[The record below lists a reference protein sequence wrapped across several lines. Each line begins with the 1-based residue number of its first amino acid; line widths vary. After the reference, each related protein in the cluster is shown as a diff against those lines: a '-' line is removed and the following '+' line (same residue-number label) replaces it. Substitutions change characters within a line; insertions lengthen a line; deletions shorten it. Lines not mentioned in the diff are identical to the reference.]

1 MKVLNQ
7 TLIAALVLGSGFGLT
22 ACGKGFQ
29 NYTAANSTSENGKTN
44 VPSDGDPGGGGDGG
58 ATPNPIND
66 SLPVYKGRPTSG
78 GAVAGQGQL
87 LLEIDRVNEALILV
101 IPIPTEILPY
111 LGVIVEKNIPELP
124 GAKIIPRGQQLA
136 VSIPLKYIV
145 RNGQYRDPQF
155 NNLLP
160 NGDRLPNF
168 PAGEGANFSLSITGK
183 YVANIYLG
191 AGAAAVFVET
201 PGWDSFMKCTGLS
214 CLLFQPFPI
223 QNEAKTKILG
233 YVSIVPAKS
242 VFHSGVYVSS
252 VLDDQLA
259 RFIDDHLKY

>member
-1 MKVLNQ
+1 MKALKKIFVS
-7 TLIAALVLGSGFGLT
+7 ALVLGSGLALT
-22 ACGKGFQ
+22 ACGKGFE
-29 NYTAANSTSENGKTN
+29 NYTAASSVSDNGKT
-44 VPSDGDPGGGGDGG
+44 STPGGGDTGG
-58 ATPNPIND
+58 NPPNPVND

-87 LLEIDRVNEALILV
+87 LLEIDRANEALILV
-101 IPIPTEILPY
+101 VPIPVEILPF
-111 LGVIVEKNIPELP
+111 LGVIVEKSIPELP
-124 GAKIIPRGQQLA
+124 GAKVFPRGQQLA

-145 RNGQYRDPQF
+145 RGGSFRDPQF

-168 PAGEGANFSLSITGK
+168 PAGEGANFSLAITGK

-201 PGWDSFMKCTGLS
+201 PGWDSFMKCSGLS

-223 QNEAKTKILG
+223 KNEAKTKILG
-233 YVSIVPAKS
+233 YVAVVPAKT
-242 VFHSGVYVSS
+242 VYHSGVYVSS
-252 VLDDQLA
+252 VLDDNLA